1 VFSYRGFRKE
11 KIIIDP
17 QPTEYAGKCRSLAT
31 MEPQNCR
38 RIPLE
43 DAAILGTA
51 SQEGENR

>member
-1 VFSYRGFRKE
+1 MFSYRGFRKE